1 MYDTPEAVMKRGDED
16 MALPKVDKIW
26 MDGTLVDWDQAQVHV
41 LTHALHYGTGVFEGI
56 RCYETPEGPAVF
68 RLTEHMQRFER
79 SAKML
84 FMDLGYSVDEMVEA
98 VKDTV
103 RANGLKSCYIRPI
116 AFRGY
121 GVMGLDPIP
130 APVQVSI
137 AAWPWETYMGEEALV
152 KGVDVGVSSW
162 RQRSVN
168 AMPPAIKATANYLN
182 SSLARIEANRHGYNE
197 AVMLNED
204 GKVCEGTGENLFIVR
219 DGIISTPPVSDGVL
233 EGITRDSIITIA
245 DDLGYDVLEE
255 SLVRTDLYV
264 ADEMFMTGSA
274 AELVPV
280 RSVDGRVIGDA
291 GPITMELQQTFF
303 RAVHG
308 EEPAYKEWLELV

>member
-1 MYDTPEAVMKRGDED
+1 
-16 MALPKVDKIW
+16 MALPEVDFIW
-26 MDGTLVDWDQAQVHV
+26 MDGKLVPWADANVHV

-56 RCYETPEGPAVF
+56 RCYETADGPAVF

-84 FMDLGYSVDEMVEA
+84 FMDLGYSVAEMVEA
-98 VKDTV
+98 VKTTI
-103 RANGLKSCYIRPI
+103 RENKLPACYIRPI

-130 APVQVSI
+130 APVNVSI
-137 AAWPWETYMGEEALV
+137 AAWPWETYMGAEALI

-162 RQRSVN
+162 RQRSPN
-168 AMPPAIKATANYLN
+168 AMPPAIKSTGNYLN

-219 DGIISTPPVSDGVL
+219 DGVISTPPVSDGIL
-233 EGITRDSIITIA
+233 EGITRDSVMVIA
-245 DDLGYDVLEE
+245 DNLDFPVIEE
-255 SLVRTDLYV
+255 SLVRTDLYT

-274 AELVPV
+274 AEIVPV

-291 GPITMELQQTFF
+291 GPITMELQKAFF
-303 RAVHG
+303 RVVRG
-308 EEPAYKEWLELV
+308 EDSEYEEWLERV